1 MQGEVTFTSYRAT
14 LNEAIIAMFTGA
26 NVPQFWMP
34 AFNQQRISALVFMG
48 ELRNSSTTTLSPL
61 PVLATSWKDL
71 LISAACQWTTC
82 ARKSSSHLTYLRS
95 LNHLSTEQLSI
106 PHVYQSD

>member
-1 MQGEVTFTSYRAT
+1 VEDAPHVGWVQGEVTFTSYRAT

-48 ELRNSSTTTLSPL
+48 ELPTLALHVVSASCPSNEG
-61 PVLATSWKDL
+61 PAHVYVRAGSRHF
-71 LISAACQWTTC
+71 ISRTC
-82 ARKSSSHLTYLRS
+82 ALQTTFPRTNKHFA
-95 LNHLSTEQLSI
+95 
-106 PHVYQSD
+106 